1 MKRMHKKIVRVILVC
16 TLFLSLTPVPAVA
29 QEGVTIV
36 NSCAAVDHSPA
47 DPVSGAPSLLTL
59 ILVLSGFNPFIGQSL
74 TTNATG
80 ASGDVSGSGVIDM
93 YGVVLIRVPLYQY
106 GKHEFSSFVADHSGI
121 EHRAGV
127 EKGGTFFLV
136 YVDDSEPTCDEDA
149 MRAAAEARMAA
160 SQTTTTSSS
169 TTTSSTT
176 STSTTTSSTTST
188 TTSTTS
194 TAPPATADSPE
205 PTLVSAGGETT
216 DPAGGGPLPALLIGF
231 GALIALLGGW
241 MFIQSGSVSASPK
254 NDT

>member
-1 MKRMHKKIVRVILVC
+1 MHKKIVRVILVF

-36 NSCAAVDHSPA
+36 DSCTAVDHSPA
-47 DPVSGAPSLLTL
+47 DPVSGAPSVLTL
-59 ILVLSGFNPFIGQSL
+59 ILVLSGFNPVIGQSL
-74 TTNATG
+74 TANMTG

-106 GKHEFSSFVADHSGI
+106 GKHEFSSFASKHPGL
-121 EHRAGV
+121 EHIAGV
-127 EKGGTFFLV
+127 PTGGTFIVV

-160 SQTTTTSSS
+160 SQTTTT
-169 TTTSSTT
+169 
-176 STSTTTSSTTST
+176 TTST

-205 PTLVSAGGETT
+205 PTLVSAASETT
-216 DPAGGGPLPALLIGF
+216 DPGGGGPLPALLIGF